1 MRQGSGEGDAIARYG
16 ERALQSLEDLLEHG
30 EAAAR
35 LVARGK
41 DAYDADE
48 MLRYA
53 AEDLLIR
60 AGEAVNRV
68 DKAGSGFIDDYPAL
82 ELRKLKDTRNVIAHG
97 YDIVDAEIVW
107 TILAVHLPRVLL
119 GVGRIIST

>member
-1 MRQGSGEGDAIARYG
+1 MNARTQ
-16 ERALQSLEDLLEHG
+16 RWLRDLVEHA
-30 EAAAR
+30 EAVER

-60 AGEAVNRV
+60 LGECVSRIDRDEPGFV
-68 DKAGSGFIDDYPAL
+68 DTNA
-82 ELRKLKDTRNVIAHG
+82 ELDLRRLKDARNVIAHG
-97 YDIVDAEIVW
+97 YDIVDAELLW
-107 TILAVHLPRVLL
+107 AILSTNIPEVARRVDHLIAGLANDPD
-119 GVGRIIST
+119 

>member
-1 MRQGSGEGDAIARYG
+1 VNARTQ
-16 ERALQSLEDLLEHG
+16 RWLRDLVEHAG
-30 EAAAR
+30 AVDR

-60 AGEAVNRV
+60 LGECVSRIDRDDPEFV
-68 DKAGSGFIDDYPAL
+68 DAHPDL
-82 ELRKLKDTRNVIAHG
+82 ELRRLKDARNLVAHG
-97 YDIVDAEIVW
+97 YDIVDADLLW
-107 TILAVHLPRVLL
+107 AILSTNVAQVALRVEHLLEKHQDD
-119 GVGRIIST
+119 GH

>member
-1 MRQGSGEGDAIARYG
+1 VNLRTRRWLGDLVAHAQATG
-16 ERALQSLEDLLEHG
+16 
-30 EAAAR
+30 R

-60 AGEAVNRV
+60 LGECVSRIDHDDPHFV
-68 DKAGSGFIDDYPAL
+68 DQHPDL
-82 ELRKLKDTRNVIAHG
+82 ELRRLKDARNVIAHG
-97 YDIVDAEIVW
+97 CDVVDDELLW
-107 TILAVHLPRVLL
+107 SILATNVPAVAARVEALL
-119 GVGRIIST
+119 AASS

>member
-1 MRQGSGEGDAIARYG
+1 MKARTRRWLRDLGEHAGAV
-16 ERALQSLEDLLEHG
+16 E
-30 EAAAR
+30 R

-60 AGEAVNRV
+60 LGECVSRI
-68 DKAGSGFIDDYPAL
+68 DREEPGFVGAHPDL
-82 ELRKLKDTRNVIAHG
+82 ELRRVKDARNVIAHG
-97 YDIVDAEIVW
+97 YDIVDTELLWA
-107 TILAVHLPRVLL
+107 ILATNIPEVARRVDHLIEEHPDA
-119 GVGRIIST
+119 SD

>member
-1 MRQGSGEGDAIARYG
+1 MNLRTR
-16 ERALQSLEDLLEHG
+16 RWLRDLVEHAQ
-30 EAAAR
+30 AAAR

-60 AGEAVNRV
+60 LGECVGRIDRDDPTFV
-68 DKAGSGFIDDYPAL
+68 DQHPDL
-82 ELRKLKDTRNVIAHG
+82 ELRRLKDARNVIAHG
-97 YDIVDAEIVW
+97 YDVVDTELLW
-107 TILAVHLPRVLL
+107 TILATNVPAVAARVEALL
-119 GVGRIIST
+119 AASS

>member
-1 MRQGSGEGDAIARYG
+1 MNARTQ
-16 ERALQSLEDLLEHG
+16 RWLRDLVEHAG
-30 EAAAR
+30 AVER

-60 AGEAVNRV
+60 LGECVSRIDRDEPEFV
-68 DKAGSGFIDDYPAL
+68 DAHPDL
-82 ELRKLKDTRNVIAHG
+82 ELRRLKDARNVIAHG
-97 YDIVDAEIVW
+97 YDIVDAELLW
-107 TILAVHLPRVLL
+107 AILSTNVAQVALRVALL
-119 GVGRIIST
+119 IEQEPDARR